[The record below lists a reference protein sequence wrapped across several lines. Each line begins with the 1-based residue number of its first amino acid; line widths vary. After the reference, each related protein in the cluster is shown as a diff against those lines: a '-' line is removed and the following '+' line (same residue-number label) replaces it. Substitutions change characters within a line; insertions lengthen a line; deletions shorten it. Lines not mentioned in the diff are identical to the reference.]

1 MFTGL
6 KNTVDIPEMNYKASI
21 YNKSTAESNKDYVKQ
36 YDNNF
41 KKILNSKS
49 NKDNQNSS
57 KVNDNDNEVNES
69 ANEDNLNSQID
80 ELKDKIKEL
89 DKSSESDKK
98 DKIDDILAE
107 LLNLL
112 NKIPGNQ
119 NQELLSLKNDLL
131 KNNVINGDFL
141 NSLEKTLVKLSSIFA
156 DDNSEN
162 AQNTKS
168 MIKDLMSEI
177 SNIQNSKQNQKEVTI
192 DELLKSKSVQNNSEE
207 SIGNSSSNVS
217 ESSDD
222 KSSESDGKST
232 SKEEKFLN
240 SFLNDGKDTSMDKIN
255 LFASRVQNMQQVQ
268 DTNSDGQLTIN
279 KTTFAD
285 DLIKDVRY
293 MTTNSIKELTVKV
306 NPGNLGEITIKL
318 IQEDGITK
326 ANLKANS
333 KETEALISQNL
344 ANIKNHLN
352 EQNIKIDDINV
363 EIYQEDTTFF
373 SNGNNESDFSNNSK
387 NNDGNSKSETLGID
401 LDTSTAQESENI
413 DNVNVDLLA

>member
-57 KVNDNDNEVNES
+57 KVNNNDNEVNES

-192 DELLKSKSVQNNSEE
+192 DELLKSKSVQSNSEE

-240 SFLNDGKDTSMDKIN
+240 SFLNDGKDTSIDKIN

>member
-69 ANEDNLNSQID
+69 ANEDDYNSQID
-80 ELKDKIKEL
+80 ELKDKLKEL

-119 NQELLSLKNDLL
+119 NQELISLKNDLL

-192 DELLKSKSVQNNSEE
+192 DELLKSKFVQSNSEE

-240 SFLNDGKDTSMDKIN
+240 SFLNDDKDTSMDKIN

-268 DTNSDGQLTIN
+268 DTNSGGQFTIN

-373 SNGNNESDFSNNSK
+373 SNGNNESDFSNNNK
-387 NNDGNSKSETLGID
+387 NNDGNSNSETLATD
-401 LDTSTAQESENI
+401 LDTSAAQEIENI
-413 DNVNVDLLA
+413 NNANVDLLA

>member
-21 YNKSTAESNKDYVKQ
+21 YNKSTAESNKDYAKQ

-57 KVNDNDNEVNES
+57 KVNNNDNEVNES
-69 ANEDNLNSQID
+69 ANEDDYNSQID

-156 DDNSEN
+156 GDNSEN

-192 DELLKSKSVQNNSEE
+192 DELLKSKSVQSNSEE